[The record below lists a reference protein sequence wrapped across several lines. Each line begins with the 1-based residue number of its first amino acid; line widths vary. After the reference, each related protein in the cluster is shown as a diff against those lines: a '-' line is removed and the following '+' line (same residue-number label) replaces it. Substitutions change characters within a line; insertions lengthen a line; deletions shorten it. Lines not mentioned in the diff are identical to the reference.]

1 MRRRGWWG
9 EVDHARTERVAL
21 RYPPPAMTTPPKSP
35 VTWRPTLLRTGAFRL
50 DAGCMFGLIPKVVW
64 SRWFPQAPA
73 SEGGIDE
80 LNRMGLQTNS
90 LLLEGSDGRL
100 VVVEV
105 GIGDKTAPKEQAIYA
120 TEMAGSGRPRAIHD
134 ALVEV
139 GASPRDIS
147 AVIVTHLH
155 FDHAGALTRLD
166 PASGSPDPER
176 PVLAF
181 PDAEVIVQRQEWE
194 DALANR
200 STMHRTYLRNHLTAE
215 VARHVRLVEGEWEV
229 LPGIT
234 VMPTPGHTWGQQCV
248 RIAAPGGR
256 TLVFVC
262 DVMPTRRHAR
272 PTCNLAYDVEP
283 YTSMLQ
289 RIKLL
294 DRATDEDWTLVLDH
308 EADHC
313 VFRVRRAADGSHSL
327 EPASL

>member
-1 MRRRGWWG
+1 
-9 EVDHARTERVAL
+9 
-21 RYPPPAMTTPPKSP
+21 MTTTSHSA

-64 SRWFPQAPA
+64 SRWFPQAPP

-105 GIGDKTAPKEQAIYA
+105 GIGDKAGAKEQAIYA
-120 TEMAGSGRPRAIHD
+120 MEMTAGGRPHAIHD
-134 ALVEV
+134 ALGEV
-139 GASPRDIS
+139 GVSPRDVS

-166 PASGSPDPER
+166 PGSANPDPER
-176 PVLAF
+176 PALTF
-181 PDAEVIVQRQEWE
+181 PEAEVIVQKQEWE

-200 STMHRTYLRNHLTAE
+200 STMHRTYLRNHLTEE
-215 VARHVRLVEGEWEV
+215 VARHVRLIEGEREA

-248 RIAAPGGR
+248 RIAASDGR
-256 TLVFVC
+256 TIVFVC
-262 DVMPTRRHAR
+262 DVMPTRRHCR

-289 RIKLL
+289 RIRLL
-294 DRATDEDWTLVLDH
+294 DRAAEEGWTLVLDH

-313 VFRVRRAADGSHSL
+313 VFRVRRQEDGSHSL